1 MSLPDGAV
9 FAPGARTLIE
19 DALKALKA
27 DSHAPREVSVNVILH
42 VHHEYPKHVTVGKDK
57 DGAAITKLVHSVEEE
72 ASAVVGEGLSEP
84 SANQG
89 TE

>member
-27 DSHAPREVSVNVILH
+27 DSHAPRE
-42 VHHEYPKHVTVGKDK
+42 
-57 DGAAITKLVHSVEEE
+57 
-72 ASAVVGEGLSEP
+72 P